1 MCWKKQKV
9 EGGVKEVGEG
19 EEERRKGRRRR
30 EEQRGERGGRGR
42 RQQMRKSGRRP
53 ATGFAVEVGSQHL
66 RDVGSLY
73 TSRQVTPLSAWEE
86 HSFGDILCQILT
98 C

>member
-30 EEQRGERGGRGR
+30 EEQRGERGERGR
-42 RQQMRKSGRRP
+42 RHQMRKSGRRP
-53 ATGFAVEVGSQHL
+53 ATGFAVEVGS
-66 RDVGSLY
+66 LY
-73 TSRQVTPLSAWEE
+73 TSRRVTPPSAREE
-86 HSFGDILCQILT
+86 HSFGDILCHQILT

>member
-30 EEQRGERGGRGR
+30 EEQRGKRGGRGR
-42 RQQMRKSGRRP
+42 R
-53 ATGFAVEVGSQHL
+53 
-66 RDVGSLY
+66 
-73 TSRQVTPLSAWEE
+73 
-86 HSFGDILCQILT
+86 
-98 C
+98 